1 MLKMKIGM
9 VVFDEA
15 KGAAVVTLTDE
26 NSEQVV
32 PIFIGMYE
40 AVAIFR
46 EVNRTPS
53 PRPMIYDLFQ
63 DVLDGVRA
71 TLTKIVIDS
80 IQESTYFATIFFDV
94 HGSPMVIDARPSDAI
109 VLALKVQAPIY
120 VEERVIE
127 EAKKSGLT
135 MAMEEEEEEQEEQER
150 ERPEEG
156 KAGAA
161 GGERA
166 DDIQQ
171 WLENLRPEDF
181 EKPTDEERR

>member
-15 KGAAVVTLTDE
+15 KGAAIVTLTDE
-26 NSEQVV
+26 NSEQIV
-32 PIFIGMYE
+32 PIFIGITE

-63 DVLDGVRA
+63 DVLEGLKA
-71 TLTKIVIDS
+71 TITKIVIDS
-80 IQESTYFATIFFDV
+80 IQENTYFATIFFDV
-94 HGSPMVIDARPSDAI
+94 HGSPMVVDARPSDAI

-135 MAMEEEEEEQEEQER
+135 LAMESEEEQEEHEGEQG
-150 ERPEEG
+150 EE
-156 KAGAA
+156 
-161 GGERA
+161 ERA
-166 DDIQQ
+166 ETAEGEATDDIQQ

-181 EKPTDEERR
+181 EKPPDNA